1 MQQILKPSM
10 LGRVSVL
17 LAIFFFIFSLK
28 EFVEEWSVFPA
39 VLLRMGGL
47 KKERGWTRVRVAKR
61 IRSYF
66 CILNPIIND
75 TFSPILICEKP
86 FL

>member
-28 EFVEEWSVFPA
+28 EFVEEWSGVCFPQFYEDGWSEKRERLDA
-39 VLLRMGGL
+39 
-47 KKERGWTRVRVAKR
+47 KKEGYEVIFV
-61 IRSYF
+61 F
-66 CILNPIIND
+66 
-75 TFSPILICEKP
+75 
-86 FL
+86 